1 MGLAITCGSNSD
13 RGTSAISRSGDIST
27 DDEVLA
33 GDLRAADSGSGS
45 GIDVFKPRVSIVGGR
60 IGSGSGIRSQAS
72 DST

>member
-13 RGTSAISRSGDIST
+13 RGTSAISSSGDIST

-33 GDLRAADSGSGS
+33 GDLRAGDS
-45 GIDVFKPRVSIVGGR
+45 GIDEFKPLVAGGR
-60 IGSGSGIRSQAS
+60 IGSGSGIRSQAR

>member
-1 MGLAITCGSNSD
+1 MGLAISCGSNSD
-13 RGTSAISRSGDIST
+13 RGTSATSSSGDIST

-45 GIDVFKPRVSIVGGR
+45 GIDEFKPLVAGGR

-72 DST
+72 ESS